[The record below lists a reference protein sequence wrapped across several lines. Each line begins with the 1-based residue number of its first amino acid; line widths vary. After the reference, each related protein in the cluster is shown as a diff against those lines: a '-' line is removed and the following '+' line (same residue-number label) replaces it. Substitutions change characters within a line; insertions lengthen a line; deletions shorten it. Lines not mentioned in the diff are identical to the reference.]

1 MSKETDSEDEIK
13 KELSEDYYAGYYW
26 GNQPYR
32 SSEVPGRKSDEDLA
46 NDVLVRLRTLG
57 FSKVQVRVANGAAI
71 LTGKVQDY
79 LEKRNAGVEAWKIPG
94 IVEVSNNLQ
103 IMSAD
108 TEGLAA

>member
-13 KELSEDYYAGYYW
+13 KELNEDYYAGYYW

-57 FSKVQVRVANGAAI
+57 FSKVQVRVANEAAI
-71 LTGKVQDY
+71 LFVAFV
-79 LEKRNAGVEAWKIPG
+79 LARNRKLYRKLSCNSR
-94 IVEVSNNLQ
+94 IVLLLINN
-103 IMSAD
+103 ISAM
-108 TEGLAA
+108 T